1 MTDIK
6 SSMTFRPCLWQPMTA
21 SIWSTPPS
29 LAFSS
34 FPAVTLLRFMHN
46 HHLLQILNRPQW
58 LTLKGGSGNYVKRVL
73 AKVPK
78 DRLHHDA
85 HDGGSGK
92 AVQVKRSG
100 DGGWMVKT
108 ADGNEDRYD
117 EVVFATHA
125 DTTLA
130 LLDETLDSGDSRRDI
145 LSRFEFSKNEA
156 VLHGDERVSKR
167 SQPNVSPHRADSLT
181 HTSSSLQLMP
191 VRREAWSAWNF
202 IAEEARSATSATQKA
217 NTASTT
223 SSSQDSDRVSLT
235 YWMNLLQSLP
245 ATSHG
250 HVLVTLNPPMGKG
263 AAPRE
268 ELVAGRYTY
277 DHPIYTPQS
286 VAAQKALKPLQ
297 GQDGLHFAGAWLNYG
312 FHEDGFTSGLRVGE
326 RLGAKLPF
334 DIRSAERDLPPGDVS
349 LVLVEGLEA
358 VRTRLAA
365 PLIRGLHPL
374 IVLASLILE
383 MVANLLT
390 YLLAGPGVRCE
401 IRNGLRR
408 VRVDWERNAAEEVH
422 KGGSG
427 GSSSIWKRITEE

>member
-1 MTDIK
+1 
-6 SSMTFRPCLWQPMTA
+6 
-21 SIWSTPPS
+21 
-29 LAFSS
+29 
-34 FPAVTLLRFMHN
+34 
-46 HHLLQILNRPQW
+46 
-58 LTLKGGSGNYVKRVL
+58 
-73 AKVPK
+73 
-78 DRLHHDA
+78 
-85 HDGGSGK
+85 
-92 AVQVKRSG
+92 
-100 DGGWMVKT
+100 
-108 ADGNEDRYD
+108 
-117 EVVFATHA
+117 
-125 DTTLA
+125 
-130 LLDETLDSGDSRRDI
+130 
-145 LSRFEFSKNEA
+145 
-156 VLHGDERVSKR
+156 
-167 SQPNVSPHRADSLT
+167 
-181 HTSSSLQLMP
+181 MP

-202 IAEEARSATSATQKA
+202 IAEEAHSASSATQKA
-217 NTASTT
+217 GTASTT

-245 ATSHG
+245 TASHG
-250 HVLVTLNPPMGKG
+250 HVLVTLNPPTGKG

-358 VRTRLAA
+358 VRTRLAG

-374 IVLASLILE
+374 SVLATLLLE
-383 MVANLLT
+383 MVANFLT
-390 YLLAGPGVRCE
+390 YFLAGPGGRCE